1 MKRFKVLICS
11 RLESRYLQA
20 MAVGL
25 GLPAT
30 AFWVDQHVH
39 NWSPSWK
46 MLPADM
52 FIGVVNPIGY
62 GMTLLV
68 VTMAL
73 WALGWWAERPR
84 LHQAA
89 WFASWTFL
97 VAGSIEFALKHLV
110 GRPRP
115 NAVTMSMLPIG
126 PSYTPEFDSFPSGHA
141 TSVFAVACAFA
152 YFYPRLRWPLYLL
165 AACISLGRL
174 YLDRHYVSDVLAGAF
189 IGIVVTTFLLQYKDS
204 LPSFKFSRTE
214 G

>member
-1 MKRFKVLICS
+1 NHVLSTSYSILIVGRTTSCNLPSFGAYYYKQRSFVKRFKVLICS

-73 WALGWWAERPR
+73 WALGWCAKRP
-84 LHQAA
+84 
-89 WFASWTFL
+89 
-97 VAGSIEFALKHLV
+97 
-110 GRPRP
+110 
-115 NAVTMSMLPIG
+115 
-126 PSYTPEFDSFPSGHA
+126 
-141 TSVFAVACAFA
+141 
-152 YFYPRLRWPLYLL
+152 
-165 AACISLGRL
+165 
-174 YLDRHYVSDVLAGAF
+174 
-189 IGIVVTTFLLQYKDS
+189 
-204 LPSFKFSRTE
+204 
-214 G
+214 